1 MKHSIFTIIAIIGLV
16 VPGLTYAANAS
27 DNGSAAYQRDLASWN
42 DASQA
47 VNAARLAAQKLHFE
61 YNNIYEHDLA
71 AGNDV
76 LTGKINQPVASAERV
91 AGVEIASA
99 TDYEAQPFDVDSYGA
114 EQTAFWW
121 NSEPVTAFA

>member
-47 VNAARLAAQKLHFE
+47 VNAARLAAQKLHSE
-61 YNNIYEHDLA
+61 YNNIYERDLA
-71 AGNDV
+71 AGNNVDPGSNTPH
-76 LTGKINQPVASAERV
+76 LAS
-91 AGVEIASA
+91 
-99 TDYEAQPFDVDSYGA
+99 
-114 EQTAFWW
+114 
-121 NSEPVTAFA
+121 